1 MNASAITASKLFRTS
16 TRKSS
21 ILGKMS
27 SISNSGALNI
37 QTPDQ
42 VHINVAEESEED
54 NKLKAKIHKEAEH
67 REEDD
72 VQVSD
77 SKQPS
82 DGDNET
88 SARVTSKPSPSAAP
102 STDGQESEPASN
114 EPAEVPEQKP
124 EADTG
129 SDAVEE
135 STSVNASSG
144 TSLPRTDV
152 TDHMHLEVQD
162 IKGILN
168 SREDTAGVSR
178 VSTKDD
184 KEVWIYYNDNVNLN
198 DVMVQVIEELNR
210 PGYTYLEFNRLAR
223 SDNAIVF
230 VIIKNDTER
239 VKKPESFSDG
249 KE

>member
-16 TRKSS
+16 TRKSL

-42 VHINVAEESEED
+42 VHTNVAEESEES
-54 NKLKAKIHKEAEH
+54 NKLKANIHKEAEH

-72 VQVSD
+72 AQVSD
-77 SKQPS
+77 KKQTN
-82 DGDNET
+82 DDNET
-88 SARVTSKPSPSAAP
+88 SARVTPKPSPSAVP
-102 STDGQESEPASN
+102 STDGQEAEPVSN
-114 EPAEVPEQKP
+114 EPTEVSEQKY
-124 EADTG
+124 ETDTG

-135 STSVNASSG
+135 STSVNASSS

-168 SREDTAGVSR
+168 SREDTDGVSR

-223 SDNAIVF
+223 SDNAVVF